1 MSGSP
6 TLTIGITGH
15 RPNRMFLGA
24 KEIARRL
31 LLVLASIRSGTG
43 GGVRL
48 VALSALA
55 EGSDRLFAES
65 ALALGYQLEVI
76 LPFTSADYETTF
88 GDTMA
93 IPHFRELLGRA
104 ANVTEL
110 SGRLEDRTGAYEA
123 AGQMTVSGSDILV
136 TVWDGQAAAGRGG
149 TPEIIEHAMK
159 LGKPVIWIHAAHIRL
174 PRLIVYSKAS
184 GAPPSDLERIAPRAK
199 PLTRRRLATLAALL
213 SEAAA
218 EPSVAGAERA
228 H

>member
-1 MSGSP
+1 MSGSL

-15 RPNRMFLGA
+15 RPNRMPLGA

-31 LLVLASIRSGTG
+31 QLVLASIRSGARE
-43 GGVRL
+43 GVRL

-55 EGSDRLFAES
+55 EGSDRLFADS
-65 ALALGYQLEVI
+65 ALALGYQLKVI
-76 LPFTSADYETTF
+76 LPFNRSDYETTF

-93 IPHFRELLGRA
+93 TRYFSELLGRA

-110 SGRLEDRTGAYEA
+110 SGKLEDSTLAYEVV
-123 AGQMTVSGSDILV
+123 GQMTVSRSDILV
-136 TVWDGQAAAGRGG
+136 AVWDGQAAAGRGG

-159 LGKPVIWIHAAHIRL
+159 LGKPVLWIHAAHTRL
-174 PRLIVYSKAS
+174 PRLITYSKAS
-184 GAPPSDLERIAPRAK
+184 GAPSSDLARIALRAK